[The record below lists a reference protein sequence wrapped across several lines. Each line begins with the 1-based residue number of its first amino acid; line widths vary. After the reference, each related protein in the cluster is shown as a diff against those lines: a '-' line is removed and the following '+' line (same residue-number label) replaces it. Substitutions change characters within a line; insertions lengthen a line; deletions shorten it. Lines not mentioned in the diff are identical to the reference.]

1 MYSNLEQLLNF
12 ILNGMC
18 TFSSIGMLLLIKKG
32 VVYYMYYLEPE
43 EDSEVEEDSDEPTI
57 VPDE

>member
-18 TFSSIGMLLLIKKG
+18 TLSSIGVLLLIKKG